1 MGGVRE
7 SGRVRE
13 RWDGEASRH
22 THTNYPAMTDETPE
36 LSRGMDVPPLSQAKL
51 LDTRCSN

>member
-1 MGGVRE
+1 MGGVRESEGEVGGVRE

-13 RWDGEASRH
+13 RWDGEASSH

-36 LSRGMDVPPLSQAKL
+36 LS
-51 LDTRCSN
+51 